1 MENLTADARDDVLV
15 LINKKD
21 KIEQEIREWGQILS
35 QVIMTD
41 SLVFRSFHRKLF
53 L

>member
-1 MENLTADARDDVLV
+1 MENMTTDARSEVLT

-35 QVIMTD
+35 QVIMTGQFFY
-41 SLVFRSFHRKLF
+41 LSFSMKAKY
-53 L
+53 